1 MLEINIEFIKGV
13 LVVRLEGRINNES
26 VRSIRDNLLVIIRNG
41 GIKYLMFNLTDS
53 VLEEKIDMFDECN
66 KLIKKNKG
74 KMYIC
79 GFDHK
84 IESIITNNYYTVE
97 NVSNELSILNNIEI
111 C

>member
-1 MLEINIEFIKGV
+1 MLDINIEFIKGV
-13 LVVRLEGRINNES
+13 LVVRLEGSLNNKNIES
-26 VRSIRDNLLVIIRNG
+26 VRDSLISVIKNG

-53 VLEEKIDMFDECN
+53 SLEEKINMFDDCN

-79 GFDHK
+79 GFNHNVENLNTK
-84 IESIITNNYYTVE
+84 NYYTVD
-97 NVSNELSILNNIEI
+97 NELSILNRIKA